1 MLQHVLSV
9 GPWMSKEKS
18 NNKIAKKEAT
28 SLDIIYTNV
37 RKHPWIFTEI
47 IILKGSRKMAFFR

>member
-47 IILKGSRKMAFFR
+47 IILKGSIW